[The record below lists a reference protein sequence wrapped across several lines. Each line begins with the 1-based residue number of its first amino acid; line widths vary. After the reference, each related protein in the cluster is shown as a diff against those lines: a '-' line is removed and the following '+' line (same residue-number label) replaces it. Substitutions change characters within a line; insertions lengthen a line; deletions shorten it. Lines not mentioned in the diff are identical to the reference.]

1 MCQYSAKDGHMTMWH
16 YAHLGGIIQRGP
28 GLVLTEAI
36 AVTPEGSL
44 MACRLAAYYWINLT
58 YFLPAKQDASR
69 RKTAVCG
76 GTHRQRRWRQP
87 SSSRTLKA

>member
-44 MACRLAAYYWINLT
+44 MASRLAAY
-58 YFLPAKQDASR
+58 
-69 RKTAVCG
+69 
-76 GTHRQRRWRQP
+76 
-87 SSSRTLKA
+87 